1 VIFAD
6 GTLGLVM
13 LALWIFCIIDV
24 ITTDESQMRNLPKLA
39 WLAIVLLLPDIGSI
53 AWLVAGRQ
61 WQPSQ
66 RTYRSNTPARAYPEY
81 DRPGRAVPQNPE
93 SDEAF
98 LAQVKARAE
107 AQRRDY
113 ELRRRAELAEEENRQ
128 RGLRD
133 KRDD

>member
-1 VIFAD
+1 
-6 GTLGLVM
+6 M

-81 DRPGRAVPQNPE
+81 DRPGRAMPQNAE

-113 ELRRRAELAEEENRQ
+113 ELRRRAELAEEENRL